1 MSISH
6 IENLLELVQGKQ
18 LSQFKGL
25 TNWDKMLSLFCHFM
39 QEAEDNIYDL
49 VISRMLDNAND
60 AQLDQWGAVIGEL
73 REGEADSAYRNIIK
87 ARIRANSSNGNI
99 EDLLIILEFLTLS
112 SGLVQSYTRLN
123 EQFPARI
130 SMSFITFYPLS
141 DSTRNRIKRMIELA
155 RPAGVSLF
163 GIVECRSGY
172 FGFDKDDDAVG
183 FDYGVFGSLIT

>member
-1 MSISH
+1 
-6 IENLLELVQGKQ
+6 
-18 LSQFKGL
+18 
-25 TNWDKMLSLFCHFM
+25 M